1 MWFGQ
6 CGTHVLTNNCS
17 LVFLNST
24 SPIERNAST
33 LPFPGGASSARNFDF
48 QKVVELYLT
57 SILIL
62 LGIFGNITSII
73 VLRKDRERKNA
84 LFLLQALAL
93 ADGLYLVVAIFRYPL
108 KYLLPSHEKFIA
120 IQPIVF
126 PLLKTFQTVT
136 IWMIVIVTIDRY
148 TCVCRPLLA
157 PCLFNQKTR
166 RCFTLALFITGFLY
180 NIPRFLDS
188 CVYQWYD
195 PCTGTVVSR
204 MTYRESFSGPYYY
217 NIYID
222 IMYIVLLYVIPL
234 STLIYMNC
242 RLVQAIR

>member
-1 MWFGQ
+1 MFGQ
-6 CGTHVLTNNCS
+6 CGTHVINCS
-17 LVFLNST
+17 LVIINST
-24 SPIERNAST
+24 AIERNTSAIG
-33 LPFPGGASSARNFDF
+33 LLFPGGGGAGKFDF
-48 QKVVELYLT
+48 QKVVELYIT

-62 LGIFGNITSII
+62 LGIFGNITSIV

-166 RCFTLALFITGFLY
+166 RGYTLALFVAGFLY

-188 CVYQWYD
+188 CVYKWYN
-195 PCTGTVVSR
+195 PCTGAVVSR
-204 MTYRESFSGPYYY
+204 MSYRESFSGPYYY

-234 STLIYMNC
+234 STLIFMNC